1 MLLPFTLPLRGSCDF
16 LLSRS
21 ARYSG
26 GPLGFWRSFLARRAL
41 QFLSFE
47 FVGNVFCKHQVFFSP
62 AYFST
67 SFFSP

>member
-1 MLLPFTLPLRGSCDF
+1 MLLPFALPLRDPCDF
-16 LLSRS
+16 LLLRS

-26 GPLGFWRSFLARRAL
+26 GPLWFWRGFLARRAL

-47 FVGNVFCKHQVFFSP
+47 SVGNVFCMHQVFFSP